1 MTRFMF
7 EPPPPWGPSV
17 LSVHSPLPLP
27 PPGSSVPPRRRP
39 LDAFSGI
46 RRASVGSCMETVLL
60 PSKRLVLSH
69 RQKRGEEGTRRR
81 QRVGGVVWVR

>member
-7 EPPPPWGPSV
+7 EPPPPGDLAYYPSI
-17 LSVHSPLPLP
+17 LPSPSP